1 MNKIIGLLF
10 ICLLWSTFSFA
21 QYGVDNLPNPKQ
33 NGQDK
38 FVSNPDG
45 ILSSYAVV
53 QLDSIAKD
61 IERQTSAEV
70 AVAVVA
76 DFKGEDDFE
85 FALELFNAWGIGK
98 KENNNGLLLFVA
110 RDRHAYRFISGYGM
124 EAILPDVVL
133 KGVGEKDLVPYF
145 KLEDYDQGVLT
156 AMQHIREMLLSPEK
170 AAELKADLRKQS
182 FFFRYQYEL
191 LSSLL
196 IVVLMFALLKWIAY
210 VAEKKIIHNKSRKR
224 IGKNWL
230 PLLGGCG
237 CLIFTLFI
245 GIFVLLF
252 WVDTPEAIFQ
262 MKLVPWYVAFAAS
275 MAIAIKYNEG
285 KDFVRKS
292 YRDEKNRLHALA
304 KYHKWMALPLLL
316 SPISLVS
323 FFIFL
328 RKKKRMAVR
337 FVPPDNTGNWNRLDR
352 DDLNKRTNLLNA
364 GQLKEEQ
371 ELSRSY
377 QLWKNKITDE
387 VKAVG
392 WPGIKAKNFSECPAC
407 HHYTFENPFIKTIKA
422 ATYSATGVGEEL
434 QECAFCKHRISLG
447 KVTLAKKVRSSS
459 SGGSSGSSGSG
470 SSSSSG
476 SSGSFGGGSSGGGG
490 AGGRW

>member
-61 IERQTSAEV
+61 IEEQTSAEV
-70 AVAVVA
+70 AVVVVA

-85 FALELFNAWGIGK
+85 FALELFNTWGIGK
-98 KENNNGLLLFVA
+98 KESNNGLLLFVA
-110 RDRHAYRFISGYGM
+110 RNRHAYRFISGYGM

-133 KGVGEKDLVPYF
+133 KGVGERDMVPYF
-145 KLEDYDQGVLT
+145 KQEDYDQGVLT
-156 AMQHIREMLLSPEK
+156 ALQHIREMLLSPEK
-170 AAELKADLRKQS
+170 TAELKAELRKQS
-182 FFFRYQYEL
+182 FFFRYQHEL
-191 LSSLL
+191 LTSAC
-196 IVVLMFALLKWIAY
+196 IIVLMFAVLKWIAY
-210 VAEKKIIHNKSRKR
+210 VAEKKIIRNKSRKR

-237 CLIFTLFI
+237 CLIFMLFI

-252 WVDTPEAIFQ
+252 LVDTPAAIFQ
-262 MKLVPWYVAFAAS
+262 MKLVPWYVALAAS
-275 MAIAIKYNEG
+275 VAIAIKYNEG

-316 SPISLVS
+316 SPISLLS
-323 FFIFL
+323 FFMFL
-328 RKKKRMAVR
+328 RKKQRMAIR

-352 DDLNKRTNLLNA
+352 DELNKRTNLLDA

-377 QLWKNKITDE
+377 QLWKNKTSGE
-387 VKAVG
+387 VKVVG
-392 WPGIKAKNFSECPAC
+392 WPGLKTKNFSECPAC
-407 HHYTFENPFIKTIKA
+407 HYHTFEKPFAKTIKA
-422 ATYSATGVGEEL
+422 ATYSATGIGEEL
-434 QECAFCKHRISLG
+434 QECAFCNHQISLG
-447 KVTLAKKVRSSS
+447 KVILAKKVRSSS
-459 SGGSSGSSGSG
+459 SGSSGSSGGGG
-470 SSSSSG
+470 SSN
-476 SSGSFGGGSSGGGG
+476 SGSFGGGSSGGGG